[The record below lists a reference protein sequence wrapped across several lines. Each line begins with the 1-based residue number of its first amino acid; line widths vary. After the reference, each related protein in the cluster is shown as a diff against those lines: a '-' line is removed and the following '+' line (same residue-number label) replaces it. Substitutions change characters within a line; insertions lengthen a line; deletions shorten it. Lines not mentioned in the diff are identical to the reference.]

1 MDSEQPPPAVHGGQT
16 FEDAIAFA
24 ALLPRS
30 ARLIGV
36 DPGTRTFG
44 LALSDLS
51 RLIASPLETIRRTKF
66 DADAARLLDLA
77 AAHRAAGFVVGLP
90 AHLDGGEGRR
100 AQSARAFARNVNRL
114 SPLPVLLWDERFS
127 TAAAE
132 RVLLEA
138 GASRKRRAE
147 AIDKVAAAV
156 ILQGA
161 LDRMKHLAGSRE
173 G

>member
-1 MDSEQPPPAVHGGQT
+1 MDSEQQPPSREPGRT
-16 FEDAIAFA
+16 FEDAAAFA
-24 ALLPRS
+24 SLLPS
-30 ARLIGV
+30 PARLIGV

-51 RLIASPLETIRRTKF
+51 RMIATPLETIRRTKF
-66 DADAARLLDLA
+66 AVDAARLLDLA
-77 AAHRAAGFVVGLP
+77 AAHGAAGFVVGLP
-90 AHLDGGEGRR
+90 AHLDGREGPR

-114 SPLPVLLWDERFS
+114 SALPVLLWDERFS

-138 GASRKRRAE
+138 DASRRRRAE
-147 AIDKVAAAV
+147 VIDKVAAAV

-161 LDRMKHLAGSRE
+161 LDRMKRLAPVAE
-173 G
+173 A